1 MWSTFTALCFG
12 MAALLLVVA
21 GALKLVD
28 PSGTVGALR
37 ALGVVVTDTRVRV
50 LAGAEAALGALALAV
65 TNEVVALAV
74 ALSYAGFALV
84 IVVALVRELP
94 IDSCGCLGRLE
105 TPPGGRHLLVVG
117 VALVGAL
124 GEAAEPTASLL
135 QRLGDD
141 PADGLVFTFGVLMLT
156 GAAVLL
162 FRVGRRPSMRR

>member
-1 MWSTFTALCFG
+1 VLSELTALCYG
-12 MAALLLVVA
+12 AAALLLVLA

-37 ALGVVVTDTRVRV
+37 ALGVVVDDARVRV
-50 LAGAEAALGALALAV
+50 LAGAEMALGALALAV
-65 TNEVVALAV
+65 ANEVIALAV

-105 TPPGGRHLLVVG
+105 TPPGGRHLVVVG
-117 VALVGAL
+117 VALLGAL
-124 GEAAEPTASLL
+124 GEAAEPSASLL

-141 PADGLVFTFGVLMLT
+141 PADGVLFTLGVLMLT
-156 GAAVLL
+156 AAAVLA

>member
-1 MWSTFTALCFG
+1 MWSTLSALCYG
-12 MAALLLVVA
+12 MAAVLLVVA
-21 GALKLVD
+21 GAFKLVD

-37 ALGVVVTDTRVRV
+37 ALGVVVDDARVRV

-65 TNEVVALAV
+65 ANEVVALAV
-74 ALSYAGFALV
+74 ALSYAGFAVV

-117 VALVGAL
+117 VALLGAL
-124 GEAAEPTASLL
+124 GEAADPSASMLE
-135 QRLGDD
+135 RLGDD
-141 PADGLVFTFGVLMLT
+141 AADGLLFTFGVLMLT
-156 GAAVLL
+156 GAALVA

>member
-1 MWSTFTALCFG
+1 MWSTLTALCFG

-37 ALGVVVTDTRVRV
+37 ALGVVVDDTRVRV

-65 TNEVVALAV
+65 TNEVIALAV

-84 IVVALVRELP
+84 IVTALVRGLP

-117 VALVGAL
+117 VALLGAL
-124 GEAAEPTASLL
+124 GEAAEPTASLIE
-135 QRLGDD
+135 RIGDD
-141 PADGLVFTFGVLMLT
+141 PADGLLFAFGVLMLT

-162 FRVGRRPSMRR
+162 FRVGRRPSVRR